1 MVFGSKVLK
10 LRLREHL
17 LNKIEWRGN
26 ERVLDV
32 GCGRG
37 LMLIGAA
44 RRLTSGLATGVD
56 VWQTTDQSGNSPET
70 TRMNALAEGVAGRI
84 EIKTGDARELP
95 FESGSFDIVLS
106 SWALHN
112 LYEQTD
118 RAKALAEI
126 VRVLK
131 PGGHVVLVDI
141 RHASE
146 FAQVL
151 SVAGLADVR
160 VSAPNFAFL
169 TPSRVVTGT
178 KG

>member
-1 MVFGSKVLK
+1 
-10 LRLREHL
+10 
-17 LNKIEWRGN
+17 
-26 ERVLDV
+26 
-32 GCGRG
+32 
-37 LMLIGAA
+37 
-44 RRLTSGLATGVD
+44 
-56 VWQTTDQSGNSPET
+56 
-70 TRMNALAEGVAGRI
+70 MNALAEGVAGRI

-160 VSAPNFAFL
+160 VSAPNFVFL